1 MANCFVV
8 LKTAKMYSMMMHQ
21 LLPLCYYEEDKVYRN
36 SCRPSL
42 LHFLVMYCAEN
53 TTLLWAMHACEL
65 MTKGLSEL
73 RSYQVVGTIAG

>member
-8 LKTAKMYSMMMHQ
+8 LVTAKMYRMMMHQ
-21 LLPLCYYEEDKVYRN
+21 LLPLCHCGEDKVYRT
-36 SCRPSL
+36 SL

-53 TTLLWAMHACEL
+53 TSLLWAMDAFEL

>member
-8 LKTAKMYSMMMHQ
+8 LVTAKMYRMMMHQ
-21 LLPLCYYEEDKVYRN
+21 LLPLFYCEEDKVYRH

-53 TTLLWAMHACEL
+53 TSLLWAMDAFEL